1 MLNLICKSVGKI
13 VSTGVDGTILI
24 LPLMFLI
31 YVIVGQAKDCVGVVK
46 KVWRE
51 EGADR
56 IS

>member
-1 MLNLICKSVGKI
+1 MNLICRTVEKI
-13 VSTGVDGTILI
+13 VLSGADGTILI
-24 LPLMFLI
+24 LPLMLLV

-46 KVWRE
+46 RVWRE